1 MLADR
6 VENMSDIDFEISK
19 SHLEKEGEILEA

>member
-19 SHLEKEGEILEA
+19 SHLEKEGEIFEA

>member
-6 VENMSDIDFEISK
+6 AENMSDIDYEMSK
-19 SHLEKEGEILEA
+19 SHLEKEGDILEA

>member
-6 VENMSDIDFEISK
+6 AENMSDIDYEISK
-19 SHLEKEGEILEA
+19 SDLEKEGDIFEA

>member
-6 VENMSDIDFEISK
+6 VENMSDIDYEMSK
-19 SHLEKEGEILEA
+19 SHLEKEGDIFEA